1 MSLKDDKNKDSLTR
15 YTFKFQEKLHSQKD
29 FKKVLT
35 SGRRVTNPAIF
46 IYTLKR
52 NDDGALRRLGLVT
65 SRKIGIAAHRNRVK
79 RRLREIFRLNK
90 REIKPGTDIVF
101 VSKPG
106 AAELNFKELETIVL
120 NALKQAKVLT

>member
-1 MSLKDDKNKDSLTR
+1 MSPKDNKIKDSLTR
-15 YTFKFQEKLHSQKD
+15 HTFKFQEKLHSQND

-46 IYTLKR
+46 IYVYKVK
-52 NDDGALRRLGLVT
+52 DGGSLRRLGLVT

-90 REIKPGTDIVF
+90 HKLEPGIDIVC
-101 VSKPG
+101 VAKPG
-106 AAELNFKELETIVL
+106 AAELSFDKLENIVL
-120 NALKQAKVLT
+120 SALIKVNVLT